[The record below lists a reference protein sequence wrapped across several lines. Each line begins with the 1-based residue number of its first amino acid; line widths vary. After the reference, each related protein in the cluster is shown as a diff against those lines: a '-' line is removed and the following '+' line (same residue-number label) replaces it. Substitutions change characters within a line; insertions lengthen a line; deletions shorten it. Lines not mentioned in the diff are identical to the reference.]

1 MNDTTTPAAASALSH
16 FPAGEHLHIDSSM
29 IAKLGALTA
38 TASAVKEV
46 GNASYMLVPEGF
58 DLKDLTAA
66 IEKAQP
72 APSRKTG
79 TVHLGD
85 LDSFLTFVGKQGA
98 SSDCYIYADLDAR
111 TLTAVLNDHHH
122 LADHEQAG
130 WRDFR
135 ATYKAE
141 LSREA
146 AIWIAN
152 DKKLK
157 EQEEF
162 AIFLED
168 NIADVVPGE
177 GLPTG
182 DTLLAVALTLQ
193 AKTEVNFS
201 SHKRLDNGQTQ
212 LAYSETID
220 ARAQGGAI
228 EIPREFAI
236 GARLFKGADGYRIK
250 ARLKYR
256 LGAGKVKFWYELD
269 RPENAIEEAFSEY
282 VEQARASGFTVLMGR
297 P

>member
-1 MNDTTTPAAASALSH
+1 MNETNTQGTASALTS
-16 FPAGEHLHIDSSM
+16 FPASEHLHIDSSV
-29 IAKLGALTA
+29 IDKLGALTA
-38 TASAVKEV
+38 AASAVRTV
-46 GNASYMLVPEGF
+46 GDASYILVPEGF
-58 DLKDLTAA
+58 VLKDVTDALEKVQAA
-66 IEKAQP
+66 PNRKA
-72 APSRKTG
+72 G

-85 LDSFLTFVGKQGA
+85 LDSFLTYVGDQA
-98 SSDCYIYADLDAR
+98 SSYDCYIYADLDTR
-111 TLTAVLNDHHH
+111 TLTAVLNDHRQQEAH
-122 LADHEQAG
+122 ATPG

-146 AIWIAN
+146 TIWLTH
-152 DKKLK
+152 DKKAK

-228 EIPREFAI
+228 EIPREFAV
-236 GARLFKGADGYRIK
+236 GARLFKGGAGYRIK

-282 VEQARASGFTVLMGR
+282 VEQARASGFTVLMGK

>member
-1 MNDTTTPAAASALSH
+1 MNDTTNPTTESVLTS
-16 FPAGEHLHIDSSM
+16 FPASEHLHIDSSV
-29 IAKLGALTA
+29 IDKLGALTA
-38 TASAVKEV
+38 AASAVRTV
-46 GNASYMLVPEGF
+46 GDASYILVPQGF
-58 DLKDLTAA
+58 ELKDVTAA
-66 IEKAQP
+66 LEKAQA
-72 APSRKTG
+72 APNRKAG

-85 LDSFLTFVGKQGA
+85 LDSFLTYLGDQAPSF
-98 SSDCYIYADLDAR
+98 DCYIYADLDTR
-111 TLTAVLNDHHH
+111 TLTAVLNDHRQQ
-122 LADHEQAG
+122 ADHESPG

-146 AIWIAN
+146 TIWLTH
-152 DKKLK
+152 DKKAK
-157 EQEEF
+157 EQEDF

-256 LGAGKVKFWYELD
+256 LGSSKVKFWYELD

>member
-1 MNDTTTPAAASALSH
+1 MNHNTTSGADAAPTPV
-16 FPAGEHLHIDSSM
+16 PAVEHLHIDSSV
-29 IAKLGALTA
+29 IDKLGALTA
-38 TASAVKEV
+38 AASAVRNV
-46 GNASYMLVPEGF
+46 GDASYILVPEGF
-58 DLKDLTAA
+58 ELKDVTAA
-66 IEKAQP
+66 LEKVQATP
-72 APSRKTG
+72 NRKAG

-85 LDSFLTFVGKQGA
+85 LDSFLTFVGVQGA
-98 SSDCYIYADLDAR
+98 ASDCYIYADLDTR
-111 TLTAVLNDHHH
+111 TLTAVLNDHRH
-122 LADHEQAG
+122 LADHEQPG

-146 AIWIAN
+146 TIWLTH

-228 EIPREFAI
+228 EIPREFAV
-236 GARLFKGADGYRIK
+236 GARLFKGGHGYRIK

-256 LGAGKVKFWYELD
+256 LGSGKVKFWYELD

-282 VEQARASGFTVLMGR
+282 VEQARASGFTVLMGK

>member
-1 MNDTTTPAAASALSH
+1 MNHNTTSGADAAPTSAPAV
-16 FPAGEHLHIDSSM
+16 EHLHIDSSV
-29 IAKLGALTA
+29 IDKLGALTA
-38 TASAVKEV
+38 AASAVRNV
-46 GNASYMLVPEGF
+46 GDASYILVPEGF
-58 DLKDLTAA
+58 ELKDVTAA
-66 IEKAQP
+66 LEKVQATP
-72 APSRKTG
+72 NRKAG

-85 LDSFLTFVGKQGA
+85 LDSFLTFVGVQGA
-98 SSDCYIYADLDAR
+98 ASDCYIYADLDTR
-111 TLTAVLNDHHH
+111 TLTAVLNDHRH
-122 LADHEQAG
+122 LADHEQPG

-135 ATYKAE
+135 VTYKAE

-146 AIWIAN
+146 TIWLTH

-228 EIPREFAI
+228 EIPREFAV
-236 GARLFKGADGYRIK
+236 GARLFKGGHGYRIK

-256 LGAGKVKFWYELD
+256 LGSGKVKFWYELD

-282 VEQARASGFTVLMGR
+282 VEQARASGFTVLMGK

>member
-1 MNDTTTPAAASALSH
+1 MNDTTTTTASASALTT
-16 FPAGEHLHIDSSM
+16 FPVSEHLHIDSSV
-29 IAKLGALTA
+29 IDKLGALTA
-38 TASAVKEV
+38 AASAVRTV
-46 GNASYMLVPEGF
+46 GDASYILVPEGF
-58 DLKDLTAA
+58 ELKDVTAA
-66 IEKAQP
+66 LEKAQF
-72 APSRKTG
+72 APNRKAG
-79 TVHLGD
+79 VVRLGD
-85 LDSFLTFVGKQGA
+85 LESFLTYLGDQA
-98 SSDCYIYADLDAR
+98 DENDCYIYADLDTR
-111 TLTAVLNDHHH
+111 TLTAVLNDHHR
-122 LADHEQAG
+122 ADYAQPG

-135 ATYKAE
+135 VTYQAE

-146 AIWIAN
+146 SIWLTH
-152 DKKLK
+152 DKKATD
-157 EQEEF
+157 QEEF

-212 LAYSETID
+212 LTYSETIN
-220 ARAQGGAI
+220 AHAQGGAI
-228 EIPREFAI
+228 EIPREFAV
-236 GARLFKGADGYRIK
+236 GARLFKGGAGYRIK

-269 RPENAIEEAFSEY
+269 RPENAIEEAFKEY
-282 VEQARASGFTVLMGR
+282 VEQARASGFTVLMGK

>member
-1 MNDTTTPAAASALSH
+1 MNHNTTSGADAAPAP
-16 FPAGEHLHIDSSM
+16 FPAVEHLHIDSSV
-29 IAKLGALTA
+29 IDKLGALTA
-38 TASAVKEV
+38 AASAVRSV
-46 GNASYMLVPEGF
+46 GDASYILVPEGF
-58 DLKDLTAA
+58 ELKDVTAA
-66 IEKAQP
+66 LEKVQA
-72 APSRKTG
+72 APNRKAG

-85 LDSFLTFVGKQGA
+85 LDSFLTFVGVQGA
-98 SSDCYIYADLDAR
+98 ASDCYIYADLDTR
-111 TLTAVLNDHHH
+111 TLTAVLNDHRH
-122 LADHEQAG
+122 LADHEQPG

-146 AIWIAN
+146 AIWLTH

-177 GLPTG
+177 GLPNG

-212 LAYSETID
+212 LAYSETIE

-228 EIPREFAI
+228 EIPREFAV
-236 GARLFKGADGYRIK
+236 GARLFKGGHGYRIK

-282 VEQARASGFTVLMGR
+282 VEQARASGFTVLMGK

>member
-1 MNDTTTPAAASALSH
+1 MNDTTTPAAAGVLSH
-16 FPAGEHLHIDSSM
+16 FPVDEHLHVDSSV
-29 IAKLGALTA
+29 IDKLGALTA
-38 TASAVKEV
+38 AASAVRNIGDV
-46 GNASYMLVPEGF
+46 SYILVPEGF
-58 DLKDLTAA
+58 ELKDVTADMESA
-66 IEKAQP
+66 QAAPNRKAGP
-72 APSRKTG
+72 
-79 TVHLGD
+79 VLLGD
-85 LDSFLTFVGKQGA
+85 LDSFLTYVGDQADSG
-98 SSDCYIYADLDAR
+98 DCYIYADLDTR
-111 TLTAVLNDHHH
+111 TLTAVLNDHYREP
-122 LADHEQAG
+122 DHASPG

-146 AIWIAN
+146 TTWLTH

-236 GARLFKGADGYRIK
+236 GARLFKGAAGYRIK

-256 LGAGKVKFWYELD
+256 LGSGKVKFWYELD
-269 RPENAIEEAFSEY
+269 RPENAIEEAFREY
-282 VEQARASGFTVLMGR
+282 VEQARASGFTVLMGK